1 LGNFSDRFPVYAG
14 FTLDLMLGNSPLQQN
29 DDRAVLVLRQDILSF
44 CPRRYVEG
52 LMMSCRLAR
61 PKSGLIER
69 QLLGDFGVAT
79 DGGIWVDAGA
89 KIGEFAMDRDF
100 LERELERI
108 HGPKG
113 NGRSDG
119 SATCEPTM

>member
-1 LGNFSDRFPVYAG
+1 
-14 FTLDLMLGNSPLQQN
+14 MLGNSPFQQN
-29 DDRAVLVLRQDILSF
+29 DDRAVLVLRQDIHSF

-79 DGGIWVDAGA
+79 DGGIWVAAGA
-89 KIGEFAMDRDF
+89 SAAERFGTSQIGLGTPLAYQRDLGATLGATF
-100 LERELERI
+100 LMAFFS
-108 HGPKG
+108 H
-113 NGRSDG
+113 
-119 SATCEPTM
+119 

>member
-1 LGNFSDRFPVYAG
+1 
-14 FTLDLMLGNSPLQQN
+14 MLGNPSFQQN
-29 DDRAVLVLRQDILSF
+29 DDRAVLVLRQDIHSF

-79 DGGIWVDAGA
+79 DGGIWVAAGA
-89 KIGEFAMDRDF
+89 LQPGEIEIKA
-100 LERELERI
+100 
-108 HGPKG
+108 
-113 NGRSDG
+113 NY
-119 SATCEPTM
+119 

>member
-1 LGNFSDRFPVYAG
+1 
-14 FTLDLMLGNSPLQQN
+14 MLGNPSFQQN
-29 DDRAVLVLRQDILSF
+29 DDRAVLVLRQDIHSF

-79 DGGIWVDAGA
+79 DGGIWVAAGDQSPVTGRLLDLRYPRA
-89 KIGEFAMDRDF
+89 YGVEA
-100 LERELERI
+100 RI
-108 HGPKG
+108 MM
-113 NGRSDG
+113 
-119 SATCEPTM
+119 AIA

>member
-1 LGNFSDRFPVYAG
+1 
-14 FTLDLMLGNSPLQQN
+14 MLGNPSFQQN
-29 DDRAVLVLRQDILSF
+29 DDRAVLVLRQDIHSF

-79 DGGIWVDAGA
+79 DGGIWVAAG
-89 KIGEFAMDRDF
+89 DF
-100 LERELERI
+100 ENWLFHPVWASMLKCYPHI
-108 HGPKG
+108 FGG
-113 NGRSDG
+113 
-119 SATCEPTM
+119 